1 MSIFKS
7 KLGQYINIEGV
18 TTFIATFASSRSRRS
33 YIPHVRAESVAHINY
48 QSLNELGIKYIVFD
62 KDNTL
67 TAPYIREYFS
77 EMLEKAVINDCQE
90 VFTIRNMAVLSN
102 SVGSKDDLN
111 YEEAK
116 IVEKTLGLPVIRHVK
131 KNPAVK

>member
-1 MSIFKS
+1 
-7 KLGQYINIEGV
+7 
-18 TTFIATFASSRSRRS
+18 
-33 YIPHVRAESVAHINY
+33 
-48 QSLNELGIKYIVFD
+48 
-62 KDNTL
+62 
-67 TAPYIREYFS
+67 
-77 EMLEKAVINDCQE
+77 MLEKAVINDCQE